1 MTDSNFEWI
10 GESQDG
16 SLLCRWEEEV
26 LVKGPVEGEG
36 EGGPQE
42 ATSSLAFA
50 TQVAI
55 ASPDLYSAQVL
66 YDLCSLSH
74 TELWK

>member
-1 MTDSNFEWI
+1 MQFFTDSNFEWI

-26 LVKGPVEGEG
+26 LVKAPVEGCG
-36 EGGPQE
+36 EGGPQG

-55 ASPDLYSAQVL
+55 ASPDLHSAQV
-66 YDLCSLSH
+66 
-74 TELWK
+74 